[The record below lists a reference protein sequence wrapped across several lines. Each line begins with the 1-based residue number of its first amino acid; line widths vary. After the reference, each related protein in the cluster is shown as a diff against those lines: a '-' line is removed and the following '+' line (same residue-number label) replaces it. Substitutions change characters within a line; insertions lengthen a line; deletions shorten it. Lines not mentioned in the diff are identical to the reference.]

1 MWIALC
7 GTSQVRGKIMKIIRQ
22 LLRQKSF
29 YISLL
34 FLLSILVIMRIAN
47 IDPGSFNLYT
57 SGVLGYTLFPLLM
70 FIWLSSFI
78 NFYESPS
85 FRYRV
90 NIRYN
95 EKSYFMFTMLICSLI
110 YALSIGIMMLILTGV
125 WLNSILIVLSL
136 KNLICYLVIYSTF
149 TMMFISAYFH
159 FEKLNKAFALTF
171 ILLFV
176 YAMFMFTNGYF
187 IDVLLT
193 DQIFFKVIFV
203 FIALFS
209 ILFFREFVDTSH
221 FDFNTLQLKYIGYGI
236 LIFFQVHNASNSGL
250 LSATTLDIN
259 QIYTLDSIDL
269 FRYILWLLPKIL
281 ILFDCASI
289 LTGYFE
295 DNLKYFVIRS
305 NEKKWFSLITKKA
318 ACTIGI
324 YAIIHL
330 LIFILLVQKVNFPIN
345 DWLTFISLYLWEFLM
360 FEIFALI
367 RIISKTDKS
376 IIGLMIAYLCINL
389 CILKVHA
396 SDIWYNIF
404 LLQSFDFSVFF
415 IEVLII
421 IGLHICSIKCLKRIK
436 E

>member
-1 MWIALC
+1 
-7 GTSQVRGKIMKIIRQ
+7 MKIIQQ
-22 LLRQKSF
+22 LIQQKSF
-29 YISLL
+29 NISL
-34 FLLSILVIMRIAN
+34 FFVFCILIIMRIAN
-47 IDPGSFNLYT
+47 TDPATFTVYT
-57 SGVLGYTLFPLLM
+57 SGVLGYTLFPLFM
-70 FIWLSSFI
+70 FAWFSSFI
-78 NFYESPS
+78 NFYESPN
-85 FRYRV
+85 FRYRI

-95 EKSYFMFTMLICSLI
+95 EKSYFMFIMLICSLF
-110 YALSIGIMMLILTGV
+110 YALLIGIMMLILNGV
-125 WLNSILIVLSL
+125 WINNSLIILSL
-136 KNLICYLVIYSTF
+136 KNLTCYAIIYLAF
-149 TMMFISAYFH
+149 TMMFISTYFH
-159 FEKLNKAFALTF
+159 FQKLNKAFALTF

-236 LIFFQVHNASNSGL
+236 LIFFQVHNASNSDL
-250 LSATTLDIN
+250 LSATTLDLN

-269 FRYILWLLPKIL
+269 FRYILWLLPKLL

-295 DNLKYFVIRS
+295 DNFKYFMIRS
-305 NEKKWFSLITKKA
+305 NEKKWFSLITKKV

-360 FEIFALI
+360 FEIFTLI

-376 IIGLMIAYLCINL
+376 IIGLTIAYLCINL

-396 SDIWYNIF
+396 SDIWYNVF

>member
-1 MWIALC
+1 
-7 GTSQVRGKIMKIIRQ
+7 MKIIQQ
-22 LLRQKSF
+22 LIQQKSF
-29 YISLL
+29 NISL
-34 FLLSILVIMRIAN
+34 FFVFCILIIMRIAN
-47 IDPGSFNLYT
+47 TDPATFTVYT
-57 SGVLGYTLFPLLM
+57 SGVLGYTLFPLFM
-70 FIWLSSFI
+70 FAWFSSFI
-78 NFYESPS
+78 NFYESPN
-85 FRYRV
+85 FRYRI

-95 EKSYFMFTMLICSLI
+95 EKSYFMFIMLICSLF
-110 YALSIGIMMLILTGV
+110 YALLIGIMMLILNGV
-125 WLNSILIVLSL
+125 WINYSLIILSL
-136 KNLICYLVIYSTF
+136 KNLTCYAIIYLAF
-149 TMMFISAYFH
+149 TMMFISTYFH
-159 FEKLNKAFALTF
+159 FQKLNKAFALTF

-236 LIFFQVHNASNSGL
+236 LIFFQVHNASNSNL
-250 LSATTLDIN
+250 LSATTLDLN

-269 FRYILWLLPKIL
+269 FRYILWLLPKLL

-295 DNLKYFVIRS
+295 DNFKYFMIRS
-305 NEKKWFSLITKKA
+305 NEKKWFSLITKKV

-360 FEIFALI
+360 FEIFTLI

-376 IIGLMIAYLCINL
+376 IIGLTIAYLCINL

-396 SDIWYNIF
+396 SDIWYHVF

>member
-1 MWIALC
+1 
-7 GTSQVRGKIMKIIRQ
+7 MKIIQQ
-22 LLRQKSF
+22 LIQQKSF
-29 YISLL
+29 NISL
-34 FLLSILVIMRIAN
+34 FFVFCILIIMRIAN
-47 IDPGSFNLYT
+47 TDPATFTVYT
-57 SGVLGYTLFPLLM
+57 SGVLGYTLFPLFM
-70 FIWLSSFI
+70 FTWFSSFI
-78 NFYESPS
+78 NFYESPN
-85 FRYRV
+85 FRYRI

-95 EKSYFMFTMLICSLI
+95 EKSYFMFIMLICSLF
-110 YALSIGIMMLILTGV
+110 YALLIGIMMLILNGV
-125 WLNSILIVLSL
+125 WINYSLIILSL
-136 KNLICYLVIYSTF
+136 KNLTCYAIIYLAF
-149 TMMFISAYFH
+149 TMMFISIYFH
-159 FEKLNKAFALTF
+159 FQKLNKAFALTF

-193 DQIFFKVIFV
+193 DQIFFKVIFI

-236 LIFFQVHNASNSGL
+236 LIFFQVHNASNSDL
-250 LSATTLDIN
+250 LSATTLDLN

-269 FRYILWLLPKIL
+269 FRYILWLLPKLL

-295 DNLKYFVIRS
+295 DNFKYFMIRS
-305 NEKKWFSLITKKA
+305 NEKKWFSLITKKV

-376 IIGLMIAYLCINL
+376 IIGLTIAYLCINL